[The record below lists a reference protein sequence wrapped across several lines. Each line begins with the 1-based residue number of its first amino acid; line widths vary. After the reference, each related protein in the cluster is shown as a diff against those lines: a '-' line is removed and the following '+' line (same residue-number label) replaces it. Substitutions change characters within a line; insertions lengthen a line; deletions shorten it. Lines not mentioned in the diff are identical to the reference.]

1 MGSITQ
7 LTEATFD
14 EEVGAATGPVI
25 VDFWADWCRPCKMI
39 APILEEIA
47 DEQGG
52 KVRVAKVNVDDN
64 PGLAQRYSVMS
75 IPTMIVFKDGNEDH
89 RIIGARGKPQILEDL
104 APYL

>member
-75 IPTMIVFKDGNEDH
+75 IPTMIVFKDGHEDH